1 MELVTIAAVT
11 SAPNPYA
18 GDIKQLIEATDKH
31 LATEKADLT
40 KTPAGS
46 WTVPNAD
53 VAKTIYKIQQAAID
67 AGRTARIASP
77 LQDGQNSKGH
87 AERVPVPNTDEKG
100 KPTGETTLVFKITAK
115 RTENG
120 RKPRNTE
127 ATSK

>member
-11 SAPNPYA
+11 SAENPYK
-18 GDIKQLIEATDKH
+18 GDIAELIKATDAYT
-31 LATEKADLT
+31 ATEGADLS

-46 WTVPNAD
+46 FTVSNGD
-53 VAKTIYKIQQAAID
+53 VAKTVYKIQQAAID

-87 AERVPVPNTDEKG
+87 AERVPVPNTDKNG

-127 ATSK
+127 AASK